1 MINGIQNLISS
12 PTLYNMTQST
22 ITQVTTE
29 TCLKAVGRPAFILMD
44 KNIDNQTKKYSST
57 KEFLYQLTCLG
68 IYLAAVMPLLRK
80 GTFAAAKK
88 LYKNEPVF
96 QAFKNSG
103 EFLNYHKLDEAGK
116 IAKLNEINQNLKSGD
131 KFVKENINENF
142 AKGLIE
148 VSSIAGSVTGLAVIA
163 PIASHPLIHPILK
176 VLGLDN
182 KKDDKAEQ
190 DNQIQ
195 HPSQAND

>member
-1 MINGIQNLISS
+1 MINGIQNLISN

-80 GTFAAAKK
+80 CTFAAAKK

-103 EFLNYHKLDEAGK
+103 EFLNYHKLDETGK

-148 VSSIAGSVTGLAVIA
+148 ISSIAGSVTGLAIIA

-176 VLGLDN
+176 VLGVD
-182 KKDDKAEQ
+182 KKNDKPEQ
-190 DNQIQ
+190 DQTIQPAQI
-195 HPSQAND
+195 NK

>member
-1 MINGIQNLISS
+1 MINGIQNLISN

-80 GTFAAAKK
+80 CTFAAAKK

-103 EFLNYHKLDEAGK
+103 EFLNYHKLDETGK

-148 VSSIAGSVTGLAVIA
+148 ISSIAGSVTGLAIIA

-176 VLGLDN
+176 VLGVDKKNN
-182 KKDDKAEQ
+182 KPEQ
-190 DNQIQ
+190 DQTIQPAQI
-195 HPSQAND
+195 NK